1 MGLFVNTNIASINA
15 RRNLLGST
23 NSLNKSY
30 QRLSSG
36 LRVNTAAD
44 DAAGLAISERFNSQ
58 VRGLNQSVRNANDA
72 VSLVQVAESALQETT
87 AILQRIRELAV
98 QAASDVNTLKDR
110 EAIQDEIGQLQDEL
124 RRIGETTTFNQ
135 QNILDGGFVDKQ
147 FHVGMNFREKISVR
161 VRDARV
167 QTIGRHAVAT
177 SGGAVTT
184 NALIAD
190 DLSINGTSIRAT
202 QGGVDD
208 KVSTSFAS
216 GSAIAK
222 ASAINDLTHVHGV
235 TAYANETVRTGG
247 NQIAGGT
254 LDESN
259 YLVINGR
266 NVTGFVVNVDDAEDT
281 LLDAINAEFDKTGV
295 TAIRDADG
303 DLELRASDGRNIEV
317 GLVGAGVAGIT
328 GLTAGVTLS
337 TITLESEEQYQLG
350 GNNEAYLN
358 FANDAFVG
366 VSSVQSVETIDVST
380 RDGANIALLVVDRA
394 IQQITSDRSELGA
407 VQNRLEST
415 IRNLSAVSENAA
427 AANSRILDADFAA
440 ETAALARNQ
449 ILQQAATTILAQAN
463 QQPQAALSL
472 LQ

>member
-23 NSLNKSY
+23 NRLNKSY

-87 AILQRIRELAV
+87 SILQRIRELSV

-110 EAIQDEIGQLQDEL
+110 QAIQDEIIQLQDEL

-135 QNILDGGFVDKQ
+135 QKVLDGSFTDKH

-161 VRDARV
+161 VRDARA

-177 SGGAVTT
+177 SGVAVTT
-184 NALIAD
+184 NALVANS
-190 DLSINGTSIRAT
+190 LTINGISIRAT
-202 QGGVDD
+202 QAGVDD
-208 KVSTSFAS
+208 KVSTSFAA

-222 ASAINDLTHVHGV
+222 ATAINDLTDIHGV
-235 TAYANETVRTGG
+235 TAYANSTVRLG
-247 NQIAGGT
+247 NAGIGGGT
-254 LDESN
+254 LDETN

-266 NVTGFVVNVDDAEDT
+266 NITGFVVNVDDAEDK
-281 LLDAINAEFDKTGV
+281 LLNAINAEFERTGV
-295 TAIRDADG
+295 TARRNADG
-303 DLELRASDGRNIEV
+303 DVELTASDGRNIAVEN
-317 GLVGAGVAGIT
+317 VGAGVAGIT
-328 GLTAGVTLS
+328 GLAAGVTLS
-337 TITLESEEQYQLG
+337 TITLQSEEQYQLG
-350 GNNEAYLN
+350 GNNEN
-358 FANDAFVG
+358 FLSFSNNAFVG
-366 VSSVQSVETIDVST
+366 VSTVQSIETVDVTS
-380 RDGANIALLVVDRA
+380 RDGANLALLIVDRA
-394 IQQITSDRSELGA
+394 IQQISSDRAELGA

-427 AANSRILDADFAA
+427 AARSRILDADFAS